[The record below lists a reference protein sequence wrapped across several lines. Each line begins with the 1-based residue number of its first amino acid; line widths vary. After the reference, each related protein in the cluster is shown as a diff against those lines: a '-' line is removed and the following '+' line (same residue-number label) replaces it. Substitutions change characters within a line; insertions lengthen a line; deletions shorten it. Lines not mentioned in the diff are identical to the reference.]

1 MRTLLEGDFEA
12 VEVFGAGAGA
22 VGDLVAAGVGADGV
36 GGGVPQL
43 EGLGVD
49 GNHGVDGLSGFHLN
63 ALEATEGAA
72 GTIDVGEVADIELDD
87 FGAVAVSDVAHG
99 NLQVKVEGG
108 QLEAVFLLQHLA
120 HDEGG
125 VAEAVAEVEEGI
137 VEVTVGAALHA
148 VVLVVGQL
156 VGGAIEG
163 DGELAAG
170 VDIAEEDVSNGGA
183 AFLTGVPGLE
193 DGVAGLHLGCQ
204 GDG

>member
-1 MRTLLEGDFEA
+1 M
-12 VEVFGAGAGA
+12 
-22 VGDLVAAGVGADGV
+22 GADGV

-72 GTIDVGEVADIELDD
+72 GTVGVGEVADIELDD
-87 FGAVAVSDVAHG
+87 FCAVAVADVAHG

-108 QLEAVFLLQHLA
+108 QLEAVLLLQYFA

-156 VGGAIEG
+156 VGGAVEG

-170 VDIAEEDVSNGGA
+170 VDIAEEDVGNGGA
-183 AFLTGVPGLE
+183 TFLTGVPGLE